1 MIYLSLFT
9 ISFLAAT
16 ILPFSSELTLA
27 GLIATSNYDNLILLI
42 VASFGNTLG
51 SVVNWALGFYSRNL
65 TTKKWFPFK
74 ETQIE
79 RSSKWFDKFSEES
92 KIYPNYIKIDVDGNE
107 LRVVNGMR
115 NLLASKKIKSILIE
129 LDRTFSEHKEV
140 IKILKSFDYKLLNY
154 YDKVNVSNHIF
165 NLN

>member
-1 MIYLSLFT
+1 VLEVIYLSLFT

-27 GLIATSNYDNLILLI
+27 GLITTSNYDNLLLLI

-74 ETQIE
+74 DKQIE
-79 RSSKWFDKFSEES
+79 KSSQWFSKFGKWSLLFAWVPIIGD
-92 KIYPNYIKIDVDGNE
+92 PLTLVAGL
-107 LRVVNGMR
+107 LRVRFLDFIILVMIGKISR
-115 NLLASKKIKSILIE
+115 YLVIFYLLS
-129 LDRTFSEHKEV
+129 
-140 IKILKSFDYKLLNY
+140 
-154 YDKVNVSNHIF
+154 
-165 NLN
+165 